1 MKHNKPWKHM
11 ALLLGWEESD
21 KAMWFIRIGAPN
33 RAPNLLDTQKFLMHP
48 RYRGVR
54 IMGPHRWA
62 RAVKYSLKREKA
74 VGTSRSKLMT
84 TNPTEEDNANP

>member
-21 KAMWFIRIGAPN
+21 HIALSSAYGCQTFF
-33 RAPNLLDTQKFLMHP
+33 DTQKFLMHP

-74 VGTSRSKLMT
+74 VGASRSKLMT